1 MTPSILV
8 SDSGGQANSTKVWPP
23 LISHVTALI
32 GSGIITRNARQGPVL
47 LLKFSYVR
55 GRGKIP
61 DLYSY
66 KLYIRSKGAQKAFL
80 SSVSNSLFV
89 ARIIVRNV

>member
-1 MTPSILV
+1 MASSNKPCYSSNWI
-8 SDSGGQANSTKVWPP
+8 
-23 LISHVTALI
+23 
-32 GSGIITRNARQGPVL
+32 RNYYKKCEAGPGL